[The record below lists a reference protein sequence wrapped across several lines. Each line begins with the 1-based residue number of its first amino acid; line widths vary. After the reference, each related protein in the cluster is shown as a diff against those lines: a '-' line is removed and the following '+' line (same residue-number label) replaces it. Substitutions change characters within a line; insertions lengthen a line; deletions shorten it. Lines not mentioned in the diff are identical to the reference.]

1 MLIFAVLKAYCEF
14 SHKDLYTLKK
24 LLSITVVVLVI
35 AGLAYPKVK
44 PLFESNEEIEA
55 QNNNSTG
62 PDRLEVEA
70 VELEYETIQDRIFA
84 TGTIQANEVVEL
96 ATEASGIIT
105 DIYFEEGSQVEAGDL
120 LLKINDSELQAQKQ
134 RAQFRLALA
143 EQREGRQASL
153 LERGGISQDDYDAT
167 LNEVNVLKSELRL
180 IDAQIEKTEVR
191 APFTGILGLKYASP
205 GAYITPSSRI
215 TSLQEV
221 NPVKIDFSIPER
233 YIAKIQA
240 GITINFTVQGVDST
254 FIGEVYAVE
263 PRVDT
268 ETRTLQI
275 RALSENEENL
285 LYPGAFANIELIL
298 DEIDDALMVPTIAII
313 PELNAQ
319 KVFVS
324 NNGTVE
330 QRMVRTGIRTSE
342 KVQIIDGLERGD
354 VVLIT
359 GLLQVRPGM
368 EVNVTETSKSSEI

>member
-1 MLIFAVLKAYCEF
+1 M
-14 SHKDLYTLKK
+14 KK
-24 LLSITVVVLVI
+24 IVSISVVLLVV

-44 PLFESNEEIEA
+44 PLFETENESSV
-55 QNNNSTG
+55 QNSSAGTG
-62 PDRLEVEA
+62 LLEVEA
-70 VELEYETIQDRIFA
+70 VELDFETVEDRIFS

-105 DIYFEEGSQVEAGDL
+105 QIYFDEGSRVQEGDL
-120 LLKINDSELQAQKQ
+120 LLKINDSELQAQRQ
-134 RAQFRLALA
+134 RAQFRLNLA
-143 EQREGRQASL
+143 EQREERQARL

-180 IDAQIEKTEVR
+180 IDAQIQKTELK
-191 APFTGILGLKYASP
+191 APFTGMLGLKYASP

-215 TSLQEV
+215 ASLQEV
-221 NPVKIDFSIPER
+221 NPVKIDFSVPER
-233 YIAKIQA
+233 YISKIRP
-240 GITINFTVQGVDST
+240 GISINFTVQGVDST
-254 FIGEVYAVE
+254 FTGEVYAVE

-275 RALSENEENL
+275 RALSENDGNL

-298 DEIDDALMVPTIAII
+298 DQINDALMVPTISII

-324 NNGTVE
+324 NNGAVE
-330 QRMVRTGIRTSE
+330 QRMVSTGIRTSE

-354 VVLIT
+354 VVLTT

-368 EVNVTETSKSSEI
+368 EVNVTEITKSSEL

>member
-1 MLIFAVLKAYCEF
+1 M
-14 SHKDLYTLKK
+14 KK
-24 LLSITVVVLVI
+24 IVSISVVLLVV

-44 PLFESNEEIEA
+44 PLFETENESSV
-55 QNNNSTG
+55 QNSSAGTG
-62 PDRLEVEA
+62 LLEVEA
-70 VELEYETIQDRIFA
+70 VELDFETVEDRIFS

-105 DIYFEEGSQVEAGDL
+105 QIYFDEGSRVQEGDL
-120 LLKINDSELQAQKQ
+120 LLKINDSELQAQRQ
-134 RAQFRLALA
+134 RAQFRLNLA
-143 EQREGRQASL
+143 EQREERQARL

-180 IDAQIEKTEVR
+180 IDAQIQKTELR
-191 APFTGILGLKYASP
+191 APFTGMLGLKYASP

-215 TSLQEV
+215 ASLQEV
-221 NPVKIDFSIPER
+221 NPVKIDFSVPER
-233 YIAKIQA
+233 YISKIRP
-240 GITINFTVQGVDST
+240 GISINFTVQGVDST
-254 FIGEVYAVE
+254 FTGEVYAVE

-275 RALSENEENL
+275 RALSENDGNL

-298 DEIDDALMVPTIAII
+298 DQINDALMVPTISII

-324 NNGTVE
+324 NNGVVE
-330 QRMVRTGIRTSE
+330 QRMVSTGIRTSE

-354 VVLIT
+354 VVLTT

-368 EVNVTETSKSSEI
+368 EVNVTEITKSSEL

>member
-1 MLIFAVLKAYCEF
+1 
-14 SHKDLYTLKK
+14 LKK
-24 LLSITVVVLVI
+24 IVSISVVLLVV

-44 PLFESNEEIEA
+44 PLFETENESSV
-55 QNNNSTG
+55 QNSSAGTG
-62 PDRLEVEA
+62 LLEVEA
-70 VELEYETIQDRIFA
+70 VELDFETVEDRIFS

-105 DIYFEEGSQVEAGDL
+105 QIYFDEGSRVQEGDL
-120 LLKINDSELQAQKQ
+120 LLKINDSELQAQRQ
-134 RAQFRLALA
+134 RAQFRLNLA
-143 EQREGRQASL
+143 EQREERQARL

-180 IDAQIEKTEVR
+180 IDAQIQKTELK
-191 APFTGILGLKYASP
+191 APFTGMLGLKYASP

-215 TSLQEV
+215 ASLQEV
-221 NPVKIDFSIPER
+221 NPVKIDFSVPER
-233 YIAKIQA
+233 YISKIRP
-240 GITINFTVQGVDST
+240 GISINFTVQGVDST
-254 FIGEVYAVE
+254 FTGEVYAVE

-275 RALSENEENL
+275 RALSENDGNL

-298 DEIDDALMVPTIAII
+298 DQINDALMVPTISII

-324 NNGTVE
+324 NNGAVE
-330 QRMVRTGIRTSE
+330 QRMVSTGIRTSE

-354 VVLIT
+354 VVLTT

-368 EVNVTETSKSSEI
+368 EVNVTEITKSSEL

>member
-1 MLIFAVLKAYCEF
+1 
-14 SHKDLYTLKK
+14 LKK
-24 LLSITVVVLVI
+24 IVSISVVLLVV

-44 PLFESNEEIEA
+44 PLFETENESSV
-55 QNNNSTG
+55 QNSSAGTG
-62 PDRLEVEA
+62 LLEVEA
-70 VELEYETIQDRIFA
+70 VELDFETVEDRIFS

-105 DIYFEEGSQVEAGDL
+105 QIYFDEGSRVQEGDL
-120 LLKINDSELQAQKQ
+120 LLKINDSELQAQRQ
-134 RAQFRLALA
+134 RAQFRLNLA
-143 EQREGRQASL
+143 EQREERQARL

-180 IDAQIEKTEVR
+180 IDAQIQKTELK
-191 APFTGILGLKYASP
+191 APFTGMLGLKYASP

-215 TSLQEV
+215 ASLQEV
-221 NPVKIDFSIPER
+221 NPVKIDFSVPER
-233 YIAKIQA
+233 YISKIRP
-240 GITINFTVQGVDST
+240 GISINFTVQGVDST
-254 FIGEVYAVE
+254 FTGEVYAVE

-275 RALSENEENL
+275 RALSENDGNL

-298 DEIDDALMVPTIAII
+298 DQINDALMVPTISII

-324 NNGTVE
+324 NNGVVE
-330 QRMVRTGIRTSE
+330 QRMVSTGIRTSE

-354 VVLIT
+354 VVLTT

-368 EVNVTETSKSSEI
+368 EVNVTEITKSSEL

>member
-1 MLIFAVLKAYCEF
+1 M
-14 SHKDLYTLKK
+14 
-24 LLSITVVVLVI
+24 
-35 AGLAYPKVK
+35 AYPKVK
-44 PLFESNEEIEA
+44 PLFESNNETESQSNGNA
-55 QNNNSTG
+55 GS
-62 PDRLEVEA
+62 DRLEVEA
-70 VELEYETIQDRIFA
+70 VELDYETIEDRIYS

-96 ATEASGIIT
+96 ATEGSGIIT
-105 DIYFEEGSQVEAGDL
+105 EIYFEEGSQVEAGDL

-134 RAQFRLALA
+134 RAQFRLNLA
-143 EQREGRQASL
+143 EQREERQASL
-153 LERGGISQDDYDAT
+153 LDRGGISQDDYDAT

-180 IDAQIEKTEVR
+180 IDAQIEKTELK

-215 TSLQEV
+215 ASLQEV

-233 YIAKIQA
+233 YIAKIRA

-275 RALSENEENL
+275 RALSENDGNL

-298 DEIDDALMVPTIAII
+298 DQINDALMVPAIAII

-319 KVFVS
+319 KVYVS

-330 QRMVRTGIRTSE
+330 QRIVNTGIRTSE
-342 KVQIIDGLERGD
+342 KVQVIEGLQRGD
-354 VVLIT
+354 VVLTT

-368 EVNVTETSKSSEI
+368 EVNVTETTKSSEL

>member
-1 MLIFAVLKAYCEF
+1 
-14 SHKDLYTLKK
+14 
-24 LLSITVVVLVI
+24 LVI

-44 PLFESNEEIEA
+44 PFFESDTDSEL
-55 QNNNSTG
+55 QNSSNAGSG
-62 PDRLEVEA
+62 LLEVEA
-70 VELEYETIQDRIFA
+70 VELDFETVEDRIFS

-105 DIYFEEGSQVEAGDL
+105 DIYFEEGSQVRKGDL
-120 LLKINDSELQAQKQ
+120 LLKINDSELQAQRE
-134 RAQFRLALA
+134 RAQFRLNLA
-143 EQREGRQASL
+143 EQREERQARL

-167 LNEVNVLKSELRL
+167 LNEVNVLRSELRL
-180 IDAQIEKTEVR
+180 IDAQIEKTEVK

-215 TSLQEV
+215 ASLQEV
-221 NPVKIDFSIPER
+221 NPVKIDFSVPER
-233 YIAKIQA
+233 YISKIRE
-240 GITINFTVQGVDST
+240 GISINFTVQGVDST

-275 RALSENEENL
+275 RALSENDENL

-298 DEIDDALMVPTIAII
+298 DQINDALMVPTIAII

-319 KVFVS
+319 KVYVS
-324 NNGTVE
+324 NKGVVE
-330 QRMVRTGIRTSE
+330 QRMVSTGIRTSE
-342 KVQIIDGLERGD
+342 KVQIVDGLERGD
-354 VVLIT
+354 VVLTT

-368 EVNVTETSKSSEI
+368 EVNVTETTKSSEL

>member
-1 MLIFAVLKAYCEF
+1 M
-14 SHKDLYTLKK
+14 KK
-24 LLSITVVVLVI
+24 IISITALIVVV

-44 PLFESNEEIEA
+44 PLFETKNEAEV
-55 QNNNSTG
+55 QRVSG
-62 PDRLEVEA
+62 SDLLEVEA
-70 VELEYETIQDRIFA
+70 VELDYETVEDRIYS
-84 TGTIQANEVVEL
+84 TGTVQANEVVEL

-105 DIYFEEGSQVEAGDL
+105 DIYFEEGAQVEKGDL

-134 RAQFRLALA
+134 RTQFRLNLA
-143 EQREGRQASL
+143 EQREERQARL

-180 IDAQIEKTEVR
+180 TDAQIEKTELI

-205 GAYITPSSRI
+205 GAYITPSSI
-215 TSLQEV
+215 IASLQEV

-233 YIAKIQA
+233 YIAKIRA

-275 RALSENEENL
+275 RALSENDENL

-298 DEIDDALMVPTIAII
+298 DQINDALMVPTMSII

-324 NNGTVE
+324 NNGVVE
-330 QRMVRTGIRTSE
+330 QRMVSTGIRTSK
-342 KVQIIDGLERGD
+342 KVQVINGLERGD
-354 VVLIT
+354 VVLTT

-368 EVNVTETSKSSEI
+368 EVSVTETTKSTEI

>member
-1 MLIFAVLKAYCEF
+1 
-14 SHKDLYTLKK
+14 LKK
-24 LLSITVVVLVI
+24 ILSITIVVLVI

-44 PLFESNEEIEA
+44 PFFESDTDSEL
-55 QNNNSTG
+55 QNSSNAGSG
-62 PDRLEVEA
+62 LLEVEA
-70 VELEYETIQDRIFA
+70 VELDFETVEDRIFS

-105 DIYFEEGSQVEAGDL
+105 DIYFEEGSQVRKGDL
-120 LLKINDSELQAQKQ
+120 LLKINDSELQAQRE
-134 RAQFRLALA
+134 RAQFRLNLA
-143 EQREGRQASL
+143 EQREERQARL

-167 LNEVNVLKSELRL
+167 LNEVNVLRSELRL
-180 IDAQIEKTEVR
+180 IDAQIEKTEVK

-215 TSLQEV
+215 ASLQEV
-221 NPVKIDFSIPER
+221 NPVKIDFSVPER
-233 YIAKIQA
+233 YISKIRE
-240 GITINFTVQGVDST
+240 GISINFTVQGVDST

-275 RALSENEENL
+275 RALSENDENL

-298 DEIDDALMVPTIAII
+298 DQINDALMVPTIAII

-319 KVFVS
+319 KVYVS
-324 NNGTVE
+324 NKGVVE
-330 QRMVRTGIRTSE
+330 QRMVSTGIRTSE
-342 KVQIIDGLERGD
+342 KVQIVDGLERGD
-354 VVLIT
+354 VVLTT

-368 EVNVTETSKSSEI
+368 EVNVTETTKSSEL

>member
-1 MLIFAVLKAYCEF
+1 
-14 SHKDLYTLKK
+14 LKK
-24 LLSITVVVLVI
+24 IVSISVVLLVV

-44 PLFESNEEIEA
+44 PLFETENESSV
-55 QNNNSTG
+55 QNSSAGTG
-62 PDRLEVEA
+62 LLEVEA
-70 VELEYETIQDRIFA
+70 VELDFETVEDRIFS

-105 DIYFEEGSQVEAGDL
+105 QIYFDEGSRVQEGDL
-120 LLKINDSELQAQKQ
+120 LLKINDSELQAQRQ
-134 RAQFRLALA
+134 RAQFRLNLA
-143 EQREGRQASL
+143 EQREERQARL

-180 IDAQIEKTEVR
+180 IDAQIQKTELR
-191 APFTGILGLKYASP
+191 APFTGMLGLKYASP

-215 TSLQEV
+215 ASLQEV
-221 NPVKIDFSIPER
+221 NPVKIDFSVPER
-233 YIAKIQA
+233 YISKIRP
-240 GITINFTVQGVDST
+240 GISINFTVQGVDST
-254 FIGEVYAVE
+254 FTGEVYAVE

-275 RALSENEENL
+275 RALSENDGNL

-298 DEIDDALMVPTIAII
+298 DQINDALMVPTISII

-324 NNGTVE
+324 NNGVVE
-330 QRMVRTGIRTSE
+330 QRMVSTGIRTSE

-354 VVLIT
+354 VVLTT

-368 EVNVTETSKSSEI
+368 EVNVTEITKSSEL